1 MGSGRPG
8 VRGRDDRSFARRV
21 TDAPT
26 QPADDIAA
34 LAKGGRTNVFGFVLR
49 LVARLPF
56 LFIAGRIYGP
66 EIVGRFALAVLV
78 VELAALVATL
88 GLKRGLAQALS
99 STDRPHAH
107 VVWDALAVAFI
118 MSVAASAVLFVFP
131 QVMYPNSEVIGFER
145 LLPLIV
151 FAIAWSDVS
160 LAALAYRLNV
170 KAAVTARA
178 VVEPWTIS
186 IAAWALSYYSTR
198 DGLIMSYVLSM
209 AAALVASIVPF
220 IRSYGLPY
228 GWSPHLRP
236 MLALVKRNMPLAG
249 ADAIEWGTRNVDRFI
264 LGLLFGPAIV
274 GIYYMAQQVAS
285 LPQKLKT
292 SFDPVLGPVITQS
305 LAADD
310 KSAVARQVR
319 QVGFWII
326 TAQAALAL
334 AGSIPAS
341 GVMGVV
347 GREFVSGAGA
357 LSFLL
362 IAEVL
367 AAKGAV
373 SEAALVYIAR
383 HRNLMIS
390 IGLLTFQVVL
400 SFALVF
406 LMRSFGLPQNYAA
419 VGPAMALC
427 ISVGLGSVIKSGL
440 LSKLLGHSVR
450 DFRPAFLWAVL
461 AAALIGSAIMQLPK
475 RFEWAEMLFG
485 IPIILATYFAILWR
499 WAFRPEDKALF
510 HKSAAANEATIP
522 TDRYKV

>member
-1 MGSGRPG
+1 M
-8 VRGRDDRSFARRV
+8 

-26 QPADDIAA
+26 PPTDDIAA

-118 MSVAASAVLFVFP
+118 LSVAASAVLFVFP
-131 QVMYPNSEVIGFER
+131 QIMYPNSEVIGFER

-186 IAAWALSYYSTR
+186 IAAWGLSYYSTR
-198 DGLIMSYVLSM
+198 DGLIMSYVLAM

-220 IRSYGLPY
+220 IRSYGLPV

-305 LAADD
+305 LAAND
-310 KSAVARQVR
+310 KGAVARQVR

-406 LMRSFGLPQNYAA
+406 LMRRLDLPQNYAA

-427 ISVGLGSVIKSGL
+427 VSVGLGSVIKSGL

-450 DFRPAFLWAVL
+450 DFRPAFVWAVL
-461 AAALIGSAIMQLPK
+461 AATIVGSAIMQLPK

-485 IPIILATYFAILWR
+485 IPLILATYFAILWR

-510 HKSAAANEATIP
+510 HKSAAAGEAQIP

>member
-1 MGSGRPG
+1 M
-8 VRGRDDRSFARRV
+8 

-26 QPADDIAA
+26 PPADDIAA

-118 MSVAASAVLFVFP
+118 LSVAASAVLFVFP
-131 QVMYPNSEVIGFER
+131 QIMYPNSQVIGFER

-186 IAAWALSYYSTR
+186 IAAWGLSYYSTR
-198 DGLIMSYVLSM
+198 DGLILSYVLAM

-220 IRSYGLPY
+220 IRSYGLPV

-274 GIYYMAQQVAS
+274 GVYYMAQQVAS

-292 SFDPVLGPVITQS
+292 SFDPVLGPVITHS
-305 LAADD
+305 LASND
-310 KSAVARQVR
+310 KAAVARQVR

-362 IAEVL
+362 IAEVF

-390 IGLLTFQVVL
+390 LALLAFQVAL
-400 SFALVF
+400 SFALVAF
-406 LMRSFGLPQNYAA
+406 MRSLDWPEKWAA
-419 VGPAMALC
+419 AGPAVALVT
-427 ISVGLGSVIKSGL
+427 SVGIGSILKSGL
-440 LSKLLGHSVR
+440 LSKLLGVSVR
-450 DFRPAFLWAVL
+450 DFRPAFIWAVL
-461 AAALIGSAIMQLPK
+461 AAALVGSAVMQLPK
-475 RFEWAEMLFG
+475 RLEWAEMIFG
-485 IPIILATYFAILWR
+485 IPLILATYFAILWR

-510 HKSAAANEATIP
+510 QKNAAASDAQIP

>member
-1 MGSGRPG
+1 M
-8 VRGRDDRSFARRV
+8 

-406 LMRSFGLPQNYAA
+406 LMRTIGLPQNYAA

-427 ISVGLGSVIKSGL
+427 ISVALGSVIKSGL

-450 DFRPAFLWAVL
+450 DFRPALLWAVL

-485 IPIILATYFAILWR
+485 IPVILATYFAILWR

-510 HKSAAANEATIP
+510 HKSAAAGEATIP

>member
-406 LMRSFGLPQNYAA
+406 LMRTIGLPQNYAA

-427 ISVGLGSVIKSGL
+427 ISVALGSVIKSGL

-450 DFRPAFLWAVL
+450 DFRPALLWAVL

-485 IPIILATYFAILWR
+485 IPVILATYFAILWR

-510 HKSAAANEATIP
+510 HKSAAAGEATIP

>member
-1 MGSGRPG
+1 M
-8 VRGRDDRSFARRV
+8 

-26 QPADDIAA
+26 PPTDDIAA

-78 VELAALVATL
+78 VELAALIATL

-118 MSVAASAVLFVFP
+118 LSVAASAVLFVFP
-131 QVMYPNSEVIGFER
+131 QIMYPNSEVIGFER

-186 IAAWALSYYSTR
+186 IAAWGLSYYSTR

-220 IRSYGLPY
+220 IRSYGLPF

-292 SFDPVLGPVITQS
+292 SFDPVLGPVITHS
-305 LAADD
+305 LAVGD
-310 KSAVARQVR
+310 KAAVARQVR

-362 IAEVL
+362 VAEVL

-390 IGLLTFQVVL
+390 LALLAFQVLL
-400 SFALVF
+400 SFALVM
-406 LMRSFGLPQNYAA
+406 LMRRMGLPQNYAA
-419 VGPAMALC
+419 VGPAMALS
-427 ISVGLGSVIKSGL
+427 ITVALGSVIKSGL

-450 DFRPAFLWAVL
+450 DFRPALVWAVL
-461 AAALIGSAIMQLPK
+461 AASLIGSAIMQLPK

-510 HKSAAANEATIP
+510 HKSAVASEAQLP